1 MSERR
6 GSEGTQE
13 VPGATHDNCSTQG
26 KHVRPPSARH
36 ASPSACRRSRR
47 RAAGRRAPELAAGV
61 KMRQE
66 RTARTSPLLPGRIA
80 SGGYRRADPAV
91 RQGARA
97 DDAGRRGAARSRAAS
112 ADVGHPEVIAGA
124 TAPRACRPRVGIPV
138 KWPRAGVP
146 RCGSLRAARI
156 PIRPRRSRRRTAG
169 TGTAVGPRE
178 ARDATQPW
186 QPLMAAAP
194 PNRRSRKLTGLGKSA
209 SVGRSTFQSRSRITA
224 IRPGNSPPEGSY

>member
-97 DDAGRRGAARSRAAS
+97 DDAGRRVPRDRAPRRQTSAIRKLSPAQPRHGRAGRAS
-112 ADVGHPEVIAGA
+112 A
-124 TAPRACRPRVGIPV
+124 
-138 KWPRAGVP
+138 
-146 RCGSLRAARI
+146 
-156 PIRPRRSRRRTAG
+156 SR
-169 TGTAVGPRE
+169 
-178 ARDATQPW
+178 
-186 QPLMAAAP
+186 
-194 PNRRSRKLTGLGKSA
+194 
-209 SVGRSTFQSRSRITA
+209 
-224 IRPGNSPPEGSY
+224 

>member
-124 TAPRACRPRVGIPV
+124 TAPRACRLRVGIPV

-146 RCGSLRAARI
+146 RCGSLRPARI
-156 PIRPRRSRRRTAG
+156 PIRPRRSRRRT
-169 TGTAVGPRE
+169 TGGGHRNGRRA
-178 ARDATQPW
+178 AR
-186 QPLMAAAP
+186 
-194 PNRRSRKLTGLGKSA
+194 SA
-209 SVGRSTFQSRSRITA
+209 
-224 IRPGNSPPEGSY
+224 